1 MAATTL
7 DHLVVA
13 SRTLEEGAAWME
25 AKLGVSVAGG
35 GKHALMGTHN
45 RLLKLDQR
53 RYLEVI
59 AIDPDAPAPGR
70 ARWFELDAPAMKAR
84 LENGPALIHWVE
96 RTADLESEL
105 RTYPGAVE
113 ILSFTRGPYRWRMG
127 LARDGSFPANGKAAT
142 LIQWEGGLHPWD
154 ALPET
159 GVRLAD
165 FDRTAVPLRA
175 TFATPSGTRTIP

>member
-1 MAATTL
+1 MRQL
-7 DHLVVA
+7 DHLVA
-13 SRTLEEGAAWME
+13 AARSLEEGAAWVE
-25 AKLGVSVAGG
+25 AKLGVAMSAI

-45 RLLKLDQR
+45 RLLKLDQG
-53 RYLEVI
+53 RYLEMI
-59 AIDPDAPAPGR
+59 AIDPDAPPPGR

-84 LENGPALIHWVE
+84 LEKGPALIHWVE
-96 RTADLESEL
+96 RTEDLETEL
-105 RTYPGAVE
+105 RAHPAAVE

-127 LARDGSFPANGKAAT
+127 LPRDGTFPANGKAAT

-165 FDRTAVPLRA
+165 FDPAAVPLRA

>member
-1 MAATTL
+1 ML
-7 DHLVVA
+7 DHIIVA
-13 SRTLEEGAAWME
+13 ARSLDEGAAWVE
-25 AKLGVSVAGG
+25 QRLGVPMAPG

-45 RLLKLDQR
+45 RLLKLDQG
-53 RYLEVI
+53 RYLEMI
-59 AIDPDAPAPGR
+59 AIDPDATAPGR

-96 RTADLESEL
+96 RTEDLESEL
-105 RTYPGAVE
+105 RNGPADVE
-113 ILSFTRGPYRWRMG
+113 IVSFTRGPYRWRMG

-159 GVRLAD
+159 HVSLLEFSPAKG
-165 FDRTAVPLRA
+165 PLSA
-175 TFATPSGTRTIP
+175 TFVTPAGRRSIP